1 MAKHPHNP
9 MITARVALF
18 VDYENL
24 HQHLSDRKQS
34 GKFADE
40 TIIELIDELRRY
52 FSSNLSA
59 QTVSVRAYADFG
71 TVGGNSPV
79 IQKNLVQAGIEPVFT
94 PSAFQKTAAEMQL
107 AIDTTEFMLT
117 REDVEHIVLVTGNR
131 AYLPLLSLIN
141 REGKQ
146 SLLVA
151 AHPPETTTRLPF
163 ITEDNVMSA
172 FTLLSRNR
180 PEAEPEPV
188 VDRSKVKR
196 SAIQD
201 RYGIQTIEVIESY
214 FGQYEEVYLTP
225 LLRKLSELI
234 DDPDFD
240 PKETV
245 NDLEA
250 CGAVWMERR
259 RGFPYDYT
267 VLLLDEEHE
276 EVAEARAR
284 VAERTAAGKA
294 DVPSTDED
302 EEDYDDDGDFDDDD
316 SYIADEEYDDI
327 EDR

>member
-1 MAKHPHNP
+1 
-9 MITARVALF
+9 
-18 VDYENL
+18 
-24 HQHLSDRKQS
+24 
-34 GKFADE
+34 
-40 TIIELIDELRRY
+40 
-52 FSSNLSA
+52 
-59 QTVSVRAYADFG
+59 
-71 TVGGNSPV
+71 
-79 IQKNLVQAGIEPVFT
+79 
-94 PSAFQKTAAEMQL
+94 
-107 AIDTTEFMLT
+107 
-117 REDVEHIVLVTGNR
+117 
-131 AYLPLLSLIN
+131 
-141 REGKQ
+141 
-146 SLLVA
+146 
-151 AHPPETTTRLPF
+151 
-163 ITEDNVMSA
+163 MSA

-180 PEAEPEPV
+180 PEAAPEPV

-284 VAERTAAGKA
+284 VAERTAAGKE
-294 DVPSTDED
+294 DLPSANED